1 MARLNEC
8 QILAPYPFGIPTL
21 RGYPPPPARRQ
32 SEFPAPSQRRVTPIS
47 YTPPPIRSRTYRR
60 FHDCLFIPNI
70 EDVAELVDARRR
82 ILGLES
88 EYFGRNASKVA
99 PKFTSPLAIGLMLAV
114 MPPLAVALVWSS
126 RHFAHTAKV
135 AITIYGMFTFV
146 SLLVAITMAMHG

>member
-1 MARLNEC
+1 M
-8 QILAPYPFGIPTL
+8 
-21 RGYPPPPARRQ
+21 RGSPPPAPARHQ
-32 SEFPAPSQRRVTPIS
+32 SEFPTPSQRRVTPIS

-88 EYFGRNASKVA
+88 AYRGRSPSRRE
-99 PKFTSPLAIGLMLAV
+99 PKYTSPLAIGLMLAF
-114 MPPLAVALVWSS
+114 MPPLAVSLVWSS
-126 RHFAHTAKV
+126 RHFVHSAKV

-146 SLLVAITMAMHG
+146 ALLATIAMALHG